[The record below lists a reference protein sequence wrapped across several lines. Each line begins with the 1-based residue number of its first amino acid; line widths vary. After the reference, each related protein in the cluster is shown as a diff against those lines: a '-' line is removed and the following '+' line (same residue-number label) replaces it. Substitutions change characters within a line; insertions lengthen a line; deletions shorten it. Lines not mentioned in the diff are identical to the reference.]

1 MEMQMVKELLLQ
13 SLEHEQGGVKIY
25 ETALKCA
32 QNEELKE
39 EWQRYHQQTEHHVQV
54 LHDVLSQ
61 MQLDPQEQTPGRKIV
76 HDMGAS
82 FVAAME
88 AALGAGDPGMA
99 ECVAA
104 ECVVLAEEKDHSNW
118 QLIGE
123 VAKKMTGAEAKAL
136 KAAYQEVEDQEDEHY
151 YHSKGWLRELS
162 LEGLGLKAVLPP
174 PEEKKHVKTAIG
186 AARAEQSRTKSH

>member
-1 MEMQMVKELLLQ
+1 MEMQMVKGLLLQ

-39 EWQRYHQQTEHHVQV
+39 EWQRYHQETERHVQV

-162 LEGLGLKAVLPP
+162 MQSLGMKAVLPP

-186 AARAEQSRTKSH
+186 QARAEQSRTKSH